1 MALTLD
7 TLKHAYDA
15 IVDKGWTNLSLT
27 DVAEAVEMDL
37 ARLRGEVSS
46 KYDLIGHLNRQI
58 DAAVLNEVGRV
69 DLEDSARDRLFEVM
83 MARFDALE
91 PFRDALG
98 VMALAARSDL
108 HLAAQTRR
116 SIEQSMGWML
126 EAAGLNSGGWKGAFR
141 RNGLALVY
149 VRVSLV
155 WLKDESEDL
164 SATMKSLDQALA
176 EAERWAN
183 SVEGG
188 GLGQFRD
195 RLKDMA
201 DRARAAGPGGGQR
214 FRRDDHSDAVEPSLD
229 EGGSKAP
236 DAAAG

>member
-1 MALTLD
+1 MALTID
-7 TLKHAYDA
+7 TLKRAYDA
-15 IVDKGWTNLSLT
+15 VVDKGWANLSLT
-27 DVAEAVEMDL
+27 DVAEATDMTL
-37 ARLRGEVSS
+37 ANLRSEVSS
-46 KYDLIGHLNRQI
+46 KYDLIGQLNRQI
-58 DAAVLNEVGRV
+58 DAEVLQEVGRV

-83 MARFDALE
+83 MARFDALD
-91 PFRDALG
+91 PFKDALG
-98 VMALAARSDL
+98 VMAMAARTDL

-116 SIEQSMGWML
+116 SVEQSMGWML

-164 SATMKSLDQALA
+164 ASTMKSLDQALG

-188 GLGQFRD
+188 GFGQ
-195 RLKDMA
+195 LKERMQDLA
-201 DRARAAGPGGGQR
+201 NRARAARPGSGQR
-214 FRRDDHSDAVEPSLD
+214 YRDDSDGTGSGQEPHPEST
-229 EGGSKAP
+229 GTA
-236 DAAAG
+236 